1 MKPGQTVEF
10 NVGATS
16 QYYMDLSRTRLC
28 ANVRI
33 LGEDGNTLPANSD
46 VAFINLSLHSIFRQ
60 VDLFLNGKN
69 LCGDISV
76 NYPMKSIMDTL
87 LEETDDYL
95 KSAGRTEMFYKDER
109 GFMDS
114 VVVDGQGTNFGL
126 VHRYRRTKGSRVVQ
140 LSGVLHADLMGIRS
154 YIPNGISLGL
164 KLYPSASEFCLM
176 SPNTSTRY
184 LVDIT
189 DCRLLVQYV
198 EPTKQLLVE
207 HNEMLTKGPALLPFW
222 RSNVRCFTIPAN
234 MTTWGVDGIFSDQI
248 PDTLTVGLVSTAS
261 YTGKLDKNPFNFQ
274 NFALSFL
281 GFYVEGAPVNSTVLQ
296 PDFENDLYT
305 EEYLSLFDEKN
316 TPGRGLLM
324 GAKVPP
330 IRKTTICKE
339 LPAIARVAGAY
350 N

>member
-1 MKPGQTVEF
+1 MI
-10 NVGATS
+10 TS
-16 QYYMDLSRTRLC
+16 SRR
-28 ANVRI
+28 
-33 LGEDGNTLPANSD
+33 
-46 VAFINLSLHSIFRQ
+46 
-60 VDLFLNGKN
+60 
-69 LCGDISV
+69 
-76 NYPMKSIMDTL
+76 
-87 LEETDDYL
+87 EE
-95 KSAGRTEMFYKDER
+95 
-109 GFMDS
+109 
-114 VVVDGQGTNFGL
+114 Q
-126 VHRYRRTKGSRVVQ
+126 RYRRTKGSRVVQ
-140 LSGVLHADLMGIRS
+140 LSGVRHADLMGIRS

-316 TPGRGLLM
+316 TPGRGSLIEWEDYKLGYALYRFRVM
-324 GAKVPP
+324 ESVQRAYAKASACGRAGQSRLSLRFDEPLPESVMV
-330 IRKTTICKE
+330 ICY
-339 LPAIARVAGAY
+339 ARFKAVLKIDKGR
-350 N
+350 NVSL